1 MTQTKP
7 ATFEILGVT
16 YKLADY
22 LTLGQ
27 WQALAKIGGLERS
40 KDRFEWISLIS
51 GCPTKI
57 LRKLDRHLFEKLFTL
72 SAHLLDPPSK
82 EDFYPVIKVGGQDF
96 GIININKLT
105 GGEFADLDLLITDPD
120 RDQLLHKILAIL
132 YRPLLGKKGATLLI
146 ESYDNEASAE
156 RAHLFKECPFHQ
168 VYSCANFFFE
178 FAQVSMDRT
187 LNSLEQRMKK
197 EKSLLSPELL
207 PLLSSLRLLGTGFRY
222 SGPVQVTTLLKLTR
236 QLDSLSEAYSTILP
250 SLKTGLKKQREQQEL
265 TTKK

>member
-7 ATFEILGVT
+7 ATFEILGVN

-27 WQALAKIGGLERS
+27 WQALAKIGGLERV

-178 FAQVSMDRT
+178 FAQVLFFFSR
-187 LNSLEQRMKK
+187 K
-197 EKSLLSPELL
+197 
-207 PLLSSLRLLGTGFRY
+207 LG
-222 SGPVQVTTLLKLTR
+222 
-236 QLDSLSEAYSTILP
+236 A
-250 SLKTGLKKQREQQEL
+250 
-265 TTKK
+265 